1 MVSKYWSRMTY
12 KIGDKKMTIVTL
24 IDITMRA
31 ATVAATL
38 STLNLIDRFINKKPI
53 RGRIETKILVVSVP
67 VVIVTGCLLEFVY
80 GV

>member
-1 MVSKYWSRMTY
+1 
-12 KIGDKKMTIVTL
+12 MTIVTL
-24 IDITMRA
+24 IYITMLA

-38 STLNLIDRFINKKPI
+38 STFNLIERFISKKPI

-67 VVIVTGCLLEFVY
+67 VIIVTGCLLEFVY